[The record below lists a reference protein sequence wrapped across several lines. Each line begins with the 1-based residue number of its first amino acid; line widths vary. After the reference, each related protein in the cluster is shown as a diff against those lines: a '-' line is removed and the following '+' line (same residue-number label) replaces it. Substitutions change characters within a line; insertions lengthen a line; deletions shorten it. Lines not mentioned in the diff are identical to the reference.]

1 VKHGYQ
7 GSGLDFDTRAVQNVE
22 PVPHAGRALW
32 TFHVFTQLHSTFL
45 NFALAN
51 WNLPAIIWCFA
62 GPVRFGDDPKRCLCV
77 WQCDIAPSLS
87 RLHSILSRVT
97 VRRNPE
103 EPFLLAKYGS
113 GAATPVK
120 KFFHHFE
127 GVSCTVGPPSIS
139 DIDIKNGKRRKTNR
153 KAKEE

>member
-1 VKHGYQ
+1 
-7 GSGLDFDTRAVQNVE
+7 
-22 PVPHAGRALW
+22 
-32 TFHVFTQLHSTFL
+32 
-45 NFALAN
+45 
-51 WNLPAIIWCFA
+51 
-62 GPVRFGDDPKRCLCV
+62 
-77 WQCDIAPSLS
+77 
-87 RLHSILSRVT
+87 LSRVT

-120 KFFHHFE
+120 KFFHQFE

-139 DIDIKNGKRRKTNR
+139 DIDIKNGKHRKTNR